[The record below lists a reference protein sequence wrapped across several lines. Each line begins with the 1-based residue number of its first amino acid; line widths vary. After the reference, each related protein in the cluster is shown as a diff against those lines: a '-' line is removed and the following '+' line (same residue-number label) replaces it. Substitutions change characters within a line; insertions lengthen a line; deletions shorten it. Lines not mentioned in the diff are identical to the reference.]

1 MMSKSGVAAFD
12 NVMIA
17 SEATR
22 QQAVN
27 LVGATQAQVNT
38 ANITFYRDAVSN
50 GVANS
55 IDVGPFIFALKN
67 LGATP

>member
-1 MMSKSGVAAFD
+1 MSRSNVAAFD
-12 NVMIA
+12 NAMIA

-27 LVGATQAQVNT
+27 AATAMQATMNT
-38 ANITFYRDAVSN
+38 ANISFYRDAVSN

-55 IDVGPFIFALKN
+55 VDVGPFIFALKN